1 MGFMGVCLVLF
12 PLSYLIRPCLSCC
25 DSNRKVSKIRS
36 KLRVSLYWS
45 VPLRFIIETYIIIVL
60 CSLINFQRLES
71 SSLWDLI
78 NSTLSYVAFV
88 VAIAVPIII
97 ALALHKRKNQLN
109 NKAFK
114 SRFST
119 VYSEMRTNI
128 EGNGLIKVV
137 TYYYFRRI
145 VLAAT
150 VVMLGH
156 VLVIQFFI
164 FVM

>member
-1 MGFMGVCLVLF
+1 M
-12 PLSYLIRPCLSCC
+12 
-25 DSNRKVSKIRS
+25 
-36 KLRVSLYWS
+36 
-45 VPLRFIIETYIIIVL
+45 
-60 CSLINFQRLES
+60 
-71 SSLWDLI
+71 WDLI
-78 NSTLSYVAFV
+78 NSTLSYIVFV
-88 VAIAVPIII
+88 IAIAVPIII

>member
-1 MGFMGVCLVLF
+1 MWTLL
-12 PLSYLIRPCLSCC
+12 
-25 DSNRKVSKIRS
+25 
-36 KLRVSLYWS
+36 
-45 VPLRFIIETYIIIVL
+45 
-60 CSLINFQRLES
+60 
-71 SSLWDLI
+71 
-78 NSTLSYVAFV
+78 NSTISCAVFLLAV
-88 VAIAVPIII
+88 AVPVII

-128 EGNGLIKVV
+128 GGNGLIKVV